1 MSLFGS
7 LDSTAFLPHR
17 TCLILREDLIWLHV
31 TADALIALAYFAIP
45 LILLYF
51 DVHRKERFYSWVL
64 ILFASFILLCGL
76 THVMGIWTMWYP
88 DYYIEGIL
96 KMVTAIV
103 SIATA
108 LTLLPEIPKLL
119 ALRSPEE
126 LEAINLQLQ
135 REVSARSAVMTN
147 LEDAVEQLTAS
158 NKELERFA
166 YITSHDLKA
175 PLRSIASF
183 ATLLEKRYR
192 DQVDD
197 QGREY
202 IDYIRSGVEQMQALT
217 DDLLQ
222 LHRVNTADRNADPVD
237 LNDMMEEVRQQLRT
251 VIAEFDAE
259 LDVGDLP
266 RVPGDRSQLAIL
278 LRNLVSNALKFRHPD
293 RRPQVS
299 VQARKLDD
307 GWEISVKDNGIGIPP
322 EQHQRIF
329 EAFRRLHTQDQIP
342 GTGIGLALCQKIVE
356 RHGGEI
362 YVESMPGAGADF
374 RFSLKSAGG
383 V

>member
-64 ILFASFILLCGL
+64 VLFASFILLCGL

-259 LDVGDLP
+259 LEVGNLP

-322 EQHQRIF
+322 EQHHRIF

-342 GTGIGLALCQKIVE
+342 GTGIGLALCHKIVE

-362 YVESMPGAGADF
+362 YVESMPGEGADF

-383 V
+383 A

>member
-7 LDSTAFLPHR
+7 VDSGAFLPHR

-45 LILLYF
+45 VILLYF

-76 THVMGIWTMWYP
+76 THVMGIWTMWFP
-88 DYYIEGIL
+88 DYYIEGFL
-96 KMVTAIV
+96 KLITAIV
-103 SIATA
+103 SVATA

-119 ALRSPEE
+119 SLRSPEE

-147 LEDAVEQLTAS
+147 LEDAVAQLTAS

-192 DQVDD
+192 DQIDE
-197 QGREY
+197 QGREF
-202 IDYIRSGVEQMQALT
+202 IEYIRSGVEQMQTLT

-237 LNDMMEEVRQQLRT
+237 LGLMMEEVRQQLRS
-251 VIAEFDAE
+251 VIAEYGAKLEVAE
-259 LDVGDLP
+259 LP
-266 RVPGDRSQLAIL
+266 RVAGDRSQLGIL
-278 LRNLVSNALKFRHPD
+278 LRNLVSNALKFRDAD
-293 RRPQVS
+293 RPPVIS
-299 VQARKLDD
+299 VRARKLDD
-307 GWEISVKDNGIGIPP
+307 GWEISVKDNGIGIEP
-322 EQHQRIF
+322 EHHHRIF
-329 EAFRRLHTQDQIP
+329 ETFRRLHTQDEIP

-362 YVESMPGAGADF
+362 YVESMPGQGADF
-374 RFSLKSAGG
+374 RFTLKSTAGA
-383 V
+383 